1 MPYSFGNW
9 NEFRQRRADDLK
21 RLNDKHHAGEISA
34 EEYEKERDRI
44 YEVFNE
50 MEKDILEKTKGV
62 SSDHAWF
69 RKL

>member
-44 YEVFNE
+44 
-50 MEKDILEKTKGV
+50 
-62 SSDHAWF
+62 
-69 RKL
+69 